1 MSLLEP
7 AATAPA
13 DPPGVSTSTLKRLRL
28 YAARN
33 EHRLS
38 VTFFIAGFL
47 FDILTL
53 GRIDSWFT
61 IGQQAI
67 YLLVISLILVQM
79 LLAEA
84 PATAAAAAPAAVPV
98 AAPSAAPAAAFL
110 AGPAPAPASAGSR
123 LQRWYLEYRNPAI
136 HFLLG
141 ALLSAYTLFFFKSS
155 SLLVSFGF
163 MGVLVV
169 LLVANES
176 ARFKALGL
184 PFKFALLGLCY
195 LAFFA
200 YVVPVLIGQTG
211 LAVFLLSMAVGCVPL
226 AAVAFLAAR
235 ERKRRI
241 LIPLG
246 CVLIVFLTFY
256 LFRIIPPVPLSIP
269 FMGVYHGVE
278 RTDAGYRLTHERPFW
293 RLWHNGDQ
301 RFRAQPGDKVHIYF
315 RVFSPSR
322 FSDQVLMRWYRSEN
336 KGWALQDTIPIKIV
350 GGREEGFRGY
360 GVKTNYQTGKWKVQ
374 VETTDGR
381 EIGRIYFSVESVP
394 IALGMEERSFNAE
407 LD

>member
-1 MSLLEP
+1 VSLQEP
-7 AATAPA
+7 AAAATA
-13 DPPGVSTSTLKRLRL
+13 DPPGVSTGTLQRLRL

-33 EHRLS
+33 EHPLAVS
-38 VTFFIAGFL
+38 FFVAGFL

-53 GRIDSWFT
+53 GRIDSWLT
-61 IGQQAI
+61 IAQQAT
-67 YLLVISLILVQM
+67 YLVLITVVLVQM
-79 LLAEA
+79 LLSEQQPA
-84 PATAAAAAPAAVPV
+84 PDIATA
-98 AAPSAAPAAAFL
+98 
-110 AGPAPAPASAGSR
+110 SR
-123 LQRWYLEYRNPAI
+123 WKRWFLEYRNPAI

-211 LAVFLLSMAVGCVPL
+211 LGVFLLSMAVGCVPL

-235 ERKRRI
+235 ERKRKI
-241 LIPLG
+241 LVPLG

-256 LFRIIPPVPLSIP
+256 LLRVIPPVPLSIP

-278 RTDAGYRLTHERPFW
+278 RTDSGYRLTHERPFW
-293 RLWHNGDQ
+293 RIWHNGDQ
-301 RFRAQPGDKVHIYF
+301 RFRAQAGDKVHIYF

-322 FSDQVLMRWYRSEN
+322 FSDQVLMRWYRYES
-336 KGWALQDTIPIKIV
+336 KGGTQGWALQDTIPIKIV

-360 GVKTNYQTGKWKVQ
+360 GLKGNYQPGKWKVQ

-381 EIGRIYFSVESVP
+381 EIGRIYFSVETVP
-394 IALGMEERSFNAE
+394 IALGLEERSFNAD